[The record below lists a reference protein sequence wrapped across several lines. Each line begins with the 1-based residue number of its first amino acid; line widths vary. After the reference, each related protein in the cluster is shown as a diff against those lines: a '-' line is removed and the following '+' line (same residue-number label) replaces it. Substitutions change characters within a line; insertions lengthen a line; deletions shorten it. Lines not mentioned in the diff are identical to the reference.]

1 MASTWGETLITLPGL
16 TVGGDLS
23 SSQYHFVKAASTAG
37 EIIAVAA
44 STDVALGVLL
54 DAPDADGEAATV
66 VGQGVVPVVAG
77 TSTITYGERV
87 GYNSTG
93 EAVDGNA
100 LLIGVALEA
109 AGASGDEIKVLIS
122 GLS

>member
-1 MASTWGETLITLPGL
+1 MSETSSDRITIPGL

-23 SSQYHFVKAASTAG
+23 ASQYRFVKAASTTD

-44 STDVALGVLL
+44 STDVALGVLV

-66 VGQGVVPVVAG
+66 VLGGVVPVEAG
-77 TSTITYGERV
+77 TSTIAFGERV

-93 EAVDGNA
+93 QAVDGNA
-100 LLIGVALEA
+100 LLAGIALEA
-109 AGASGDEIKVLIS
+109 AGAVGDYIKVALQ
-122 GLS
+122 GLN